1 MFMFVQAYK
10 KFAINEFCSQ
20 IVNDIVRKLSC
31 DIVSECATLL
41 ENCHP
46 NRHGSDNFL
55 YTANQQQLCS
65 LIDVREETKIVNWK
79 DEALSFVLRRNFCS
93 GLEFHPV
100 KIYIKVTKQG
110 QKDHLF
116 RMIILPRLKLWRT
129 GLEIRTRVVL

>member
-1 MFMFVQAYK
+1 M
-10 KFAINEFCSQ
+10 
-20 IVNDIVRKLSC
+20 
-31 DIVSECATLL
+31 
-41 ENCHP
+41 
-46 NRHGSDNFL
+46 
-55 YTANQQQLCS
+55 
-65 LIDVREETKIVNWK
+65 NWK
-79 DEALSFVLRRNFCS
+79 DEALSFVLCCNFCS